1 MARFQSRFQEEE
13 NGLQE
18 HVVNIYRCAKVVKG
32 GRRFSFSALVVV
44 GDAQGRVGVGYGK
57 ANEVPPAVE
66 KAKKIAA
73 ANMEPIALEGTT
85 IPHRVVGHFGAS
97 KVVLVPAGAGTGV
110 IAGASVRAVLEAAGV
125 HDVLTKAYGST
136 SPKNL
141 VQATMAGLRQL
152 RTHEAVQDLRGVKLA
167 MDEKRLARIKQAEA
181 RRAAAEAAE
190 EARRKAVEAEAGR
203 RTREVPATA
212 PQEAAANEPATAP
225 QETAAE
231 EPAPTPE
238 GKTAEEPPAP
248 QADAAAATEAPDNL
262 APVEDRGQNES

>member
-1 MARFQSRFQEEE
+1 MARFQRTFQEEE

-18 HVVNIYRCAKVVKG
+18 RVVNIYRCAKVVKG

-66 KAKKIAA
+66 KGKKIAA

-97 KVVLVPAGAGTGV
+97 KVVLVPASAGTGV

-152 RTHEAVQDLRGVKLA
+152 RTHQAVQDLRGVKLA
-167 MDEKRLARIKQAEA
+167 MDEKRLARIRHAEA
-181 RRAAAEAAE
+181 RRAAMEAAEAAKRE
-190 EARRKAVEAEAGR
+190 AADLEAARRARQQPAPAPRKTTAEG
-203 RTREVPATA
+203 ATA
-212 PQEAAANEPATAP
+212 TQT
-225 QETAAE
+225 
-231 EPAPTPE
+231 
-238 GKTAEEPPAP
+238 TAEETTGEEKPEPK
-248 QADAAAATEAPDNL
+248 ADAAAPAEARQNA
-262 APVEDRGQNES
+262 APKEDSGQDKG

>member
-1 MARFQSRFQEEE
+1 MARFQRTFQEEE

-18 HVVNIYRCAKVVKG
+18 RVVNIYRCAKVVKG

-66 KAKKIAA
+66 KGKKIAA

-97 KVVLVPAGAGTGV
+97 KVVLVPASAGTGV

-152 RTHEAVQDLRGVKLA
+152 RTHQAVQDLRGVKLA
-167 MDEKRLARIKQAEA
+167 LDEKRLARIRQAEA
-181 RRAAAEAAE
+181 RRAAVEAAEAAK
-190 EARRKAVEAEAGR
+190 R
-203 RTREVPATA
+203 
-212 PQEAAANEPATAP
+212 EAADSEAARHARQEPAPAP
-225 QETAAE
+225 QET
-231 EPAPTPE
+231 
-238 GKTAEEPPAP
+238 TAEGATAAQKPEPK
-248 QADAAAATEAPDNL
+248 ADAAAPAEARQNT
-262 APVEDRGQNES
+262 APGEDSGQDKS

>member
-18 HVVNIYRCAKVVKG
+18 HVVNIYRCSKVVKG

-44 GDAQGRVGVGYGK
+44 GDTQGRVGVGYGK

-73 ANMEPIALEGTT
+73 SNMEPIALEGTT

-97 KVVLVPAGAGTGV
+97 KVVLVPASAGTGV

-152 RTHEAVQDLRGVKLA
+152 RTYEAVQDLRGVKLA

-181 RRAAAEAAE
+181 RRAAIEAAEAAKR
-190 EARRKAVEAEAGR
+190 EAADLEAAKRKQQEPE
-203 RTREVPATA
+203 PA
-212 PQEAAANEPATAP
+212 PQEAVAEQPSEPPSEAAP
-225 QETAAE
+225 QTETGE
-231 EPAPTPE
+231 
-238 GKTAEEPPAP
+238 
-248 QADAAAATEAPDNL
+248 NI
-262 APVEDRGQNES
+262 APVQNGGQNES